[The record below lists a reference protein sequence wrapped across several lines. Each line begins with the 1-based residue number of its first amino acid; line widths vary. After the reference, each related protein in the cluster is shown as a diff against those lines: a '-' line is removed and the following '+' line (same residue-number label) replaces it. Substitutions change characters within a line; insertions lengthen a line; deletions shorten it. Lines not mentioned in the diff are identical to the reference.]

1 MELSI
6 SQRRLA
12 VAAGVGVLALGLAAG
27 VATMG
32 PRDAAR
38 ADGPA
43 LQIALF
49 TPPPPV
55 IEPGTTMEVGELTDG
70 YVHRPA
76 PRPEPIEW
84 VEFDEG
90 WWDASVQD
98 PPPAASWTPAAEA
111 PPVDPTV
118 EPAPETRRDSMGFG
132 FDTREEA
139 EKRVMR
145 SAPPER
151 RPLPQGGEA
160 PPRVMVSGERQAV
173 FY

>member
-6 SQRRLA
+6 SHRRLA
-12 VAAGVGVLALGLAAG
+12 VAAGVGVIALGLAAG
-27 VATMG
+27 
-32 PRDAAR
+32 AAVLTPSGS
-38 ADGPA
+38 AEAKGEA
-43 LQIALF
+43 LKIALF
-49 TPPPPV
+49 TPPAPK
-55 IEPGTTMEVGELTDG
+55 IDPGETMEVGELTDG

-90 WWDASVQD
+90 WWDVDDQE
-98 PPPAASWTPAAEA
+98 PPQQVAHA
-111 PPVDPTV
+111 PTV
-118 EPAPETRRDSMGFG
+118 EPIPVRPAPPERSGGDAMGFG
-132 FDTREEA
+132 FDSREQA
-139 EKRVMR
+139 ERRVMR

-151 RPLPQGGEA
+151 RPMPQGAEA